1 VKENHFLVEEIEQGR
16 CFQTKNGKVY
26 KREEKIRKRIRA
38 TDVDTGRV
46 YLFSPIYEVM
56 KVD

>member
-1 VKENHFLVEEIEQGR
+1 
-16 CFQTKNGKVY
+16 VY

-38 TDVDTGRV
+38 IEVDTGRV